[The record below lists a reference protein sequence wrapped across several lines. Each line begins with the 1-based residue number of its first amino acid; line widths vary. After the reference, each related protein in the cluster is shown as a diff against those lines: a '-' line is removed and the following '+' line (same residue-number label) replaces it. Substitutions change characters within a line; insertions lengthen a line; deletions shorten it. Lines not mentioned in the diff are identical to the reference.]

1 MIIQPLLKNLSLSRM
16 KKTLSF
22 ILLISMLVSYS
33 QEFSDDKIKDMI
45 STYREL
51 DRGPYKS
58 INWFC
63 PDGSVRDAKDP
74 CPKEIGEGIQ
84 HASYRPEVKK
94 LAQERHI
101 YLSEI
106 LASNDIWDFWDGNN
120 NHSRVKQYQL
130 QKFLEASDNGWVQER
145 SKFYRGAVQ
154 REDEEEWGRKFYYTV
169 LGDNDLIER
178 DFFLLRESLRD
189 LPHDGDTNLAQE
201 IRSDSKILAEKY
213 PKFMDLRIKIHGNP
227 QARDIKA
234 TQEWL
239 DENKDSIQKEDADQF
254 EKLISNMKEFF
265 EPVSVSNL
273 KDMVQDW
280 PEDSY
285 IRTQTEYFSSR
296 YNQDTEPRILV
307 PAAANLM
314 CDIREN
320 IKQDRRG
327 TRRTSALELS
337 LRLEEL
343 IFQQSSNWQTQDIRG
358 YLDKIFALSQALAS
372 AGYTERWE
380 WEQVQ
385 PQLFYENGG
394 QASAS
399 ELLEIVN
406 LGRSQVEWGTGMVY
420 AIYGDVVEK
429 YSGFEPLAYGF
440 YDDRIRSSLLL
451 PLGDTVGQLGALI
464 NRQIDMVS
472 DVQGVENTSTVRGLN
487 AGYVKGVLQ
496 VVSGNAEGLEVDP
509 NKIYIF
515 DRPPSD
521 LKPVAGIAT
530 VSEGNLVSHVQL
542 LARNLGIPNAAI
554 TIDNLNDLKSYDGKE
569 VFYAVSPKGTVVLK
583 PASKM
588 TEVEKELFAV
598 SKKEKKTIR
607 IPEDK
612 LKLDGK
618 QPIDMSS
625 VDSSDSGIL
634 CGPKAANLGQLK
646 KLFPEHVVNGI
657 VIPFGVFRDHMDQN
671 MPGTSGSYWDF
682 LVSAFAKAKQMRASS
697 KPEYEVI
704 AYQLG
709 ELQKL
714 RDAIA
719 KMPLKNSLITSLEA
733 DFKRNL
739 GGSMG
744 QVPVFLRSDTNMED
758 LEEFTGAGLNL
769 TVFNAVDRNKILNGI
784 RDVWASPYTERS
796 FKWRQAYLE
805 NPENVYPSILII
817 PTVDV
822 DYSGVLITK
831 DFINN
836 NNKSITVAMSRGAG
850 GAVDGQSAETY
861 IIDESGNSRLI
872 SPARENTMRKL
883 PVTGGSVMEHVDF
896 DQRVVS
902 PENLQKIYA
911 FATEVHEIMPGSKDG
926 SYDGAWDIELGFK
939 DDKLYLFQIRP
950 FVENAQA
957 ANSEYLNS
965 IDAQAKLD
973 TQLLLNKN
981 IYE

>member
-1 MIIQPLLKNLSLSRM
+1 MIIPPLIKNLSLVRM
-16 KKTLSF
+16 KKTILF
-22 ILLISMLVSYS
+22 VLLISSLIGFS
-33 QEFSDDKIKDMI
+33 QEFSDDRIKEMI

-94 LAQERHI
+94 LAEKRHI

-106 LASNDIWDFWDGNN
+106 LASNEIWEFWDGNN

-227 QARDIKA
+227 QTQDIKS

-239 DENKDSIQKEDADQF
+239 KSNREKVKPEDVTTF
-254 EKLISNMKEFF
+254 ETLIANMREFF

-280 PEDSY
+280 PSDSY

-296 YNQDTEPRILV
+296 YDQDTEPRILV

-343 IFQQSSNWQTQDIRG
+343 IFQQSSEWQPQDIRG

-385 PQLFYENGG
+385 PQLFYEAGN

-420 AIYGDVVEK
+420 AIYGDVVEE

-451 PLGDTVGQLGALI
+451 PLGDTVGQLGGLI
-464 NRQIDMVS
+464 NRQIGMVS
-472 DVQGVENTSTVRGLN
+472 DIQGVENTSTVRGLN
-487 AGYVKGVLQ
+487 AGYVKGVMQ
-496 VVSGNAEGLEVDP
+496 VVSGNAEGMEVDP
-509 NKIYIF
+509 SRIYIF
-515 DRPPSD
+515 DKPPSD

-554 TIDNLNDLKSYDGKE
+554 TIDNLNDLKAYDGTE
-569 VFYAVSPKGTVVLK
+569 VFYAVSPKGTIVLK
-583 PASKM
+583 PASDM
-588 TEVEKELFAV
+588 TSAEQQLFSA

-625 VDSSDSGIL
+625 VDSGDSGIL

-646 KLFPEHVVNGI
+646 KLFPDHVVNGI
-657 VIPFGVFRDHMDQN
+657 VIPFGVFKDHMDQR
-671 MPGTSGSYWDF
+671 MPETEDSYWDF
-682 LVSAFAKAKQMRASS
+682 LVSAFAKAEQLRASS
-697 KPEYEVI
+697 KPEDEVI

-709 ELQKL
+709 ELEKL
-714 RDAIA
+714 RNAIA
-719 KMPLKNSLITSLEA
+719 KMPLKNSLISLLEA
-733 DFKRNL
+733 DFRRNL
-739 GGSMG
+739 GGNMG

-769 TVFNAVDRNKILNGI
+769 TVFNAVDREKILKGI

-836 NNKSITVAMSRGAG
+836 NDKSITVAMSRGAG

-861 IIDESGNSRLI
+861 IIEENGGARLI
-872 SPARENTMRKL
+872 SPARENKMRKL
-883 PVTGGSVMEHVDF
+883 PTTGGSVMEHVDL
-896 DQRVVS
+896 DQRIIS
-902 PENLQKIYA
+902 PENLEKIRA
-911 FATEVHEIMPGSKDG
+911 FAQEVHQIMPASKDG
-926 SYDGAWDIELGFK
+926 SYNGAWDIELGFK

-957 ANSEYLNS
+957 ANSDYLNS

>member
-1 MIIQPLLKNLSLSRM
+1 M
-16 KKTLSF
+16 KKTFSF
-22 ILLISMLVSYS
+22 ILLISTLVSFS

-45 STYREL
+45 SSYRDL

-63 PDGSVRDAKDP
+63 PDGSIRDAKDP

-94 LAQERHI
+94 LAQQRHI

-130 QKFLEASDNGWVQER
+130 QKFLEASNNGWVQER

-227 QARDIKA
+227 QAQDIKA
-234 TQEWL
+234 TQDWL
-239 DENKDSIQKEDADQF
+239 NENRDKLKSEDIGTF
-254 EKLISNMKEFF
+254 EKLIANMQEFF

-280 PEDSY
+280 PAESY

-296 YNQDTEPRILV
+296 YDQDTEPRILV

-343 IFQQSSNWQTQDIRG
+343 IFQQSSNWQPQDIRG

-385 PQLFYENGG
+385 PQIFYTEGK
-394 QASAS
+394 QAAAS
-399 ELLEIVN
+399 ELLRIVN

-420 AIYGDVVEK
+420 AIYGDVVEE
-429 YSGFEPLAYGF
+429 YSRFEPLAYGF

-451 PLGDTVGQLGALI
+451 PLGDTVGQVGALI

-472 DVQGVENTSTVRGLN
+472 DVQGVENISTVRGLN

-496 VVSGNAEGLEVDP
+496 VVSGNAEDMEVDP

-554 TIDNLNDLKSYDGKE
+554 TIDNLNDLKAYDGKE

-583 PASKM
+583 SASKM
-588 TEVEKELFAV
+588 TDDEKELFAV

-618 QPIDMSS
+618 QPIDMSI
-625 VDSSDSGIL
+625 VDSGDSGIL

-657 VIPFGVFRDHMDQN
+657 VIPFGVFKDHMDQN
-671 MPGTSGSYWDF
+671 MPGASGSYWDF
-682 LVSAFAKAKQMRASS
+682 LVSAFAKAEQMRASS
-697 KPEYEVI
+697 TPEDEVI

-709 ELQKL
+709 ELEKL
-714 RDAIA
+714 RNAIA
-719 KMPLKNSLITSLEA
+719 KMPLKNSLISSLEA

-769 TVFNAVDRNKILNGI
+769 TVFNAVDRDKILKGI

-872 SPARENTMRKL
+872 SPARENKMRKL
-883 PVTGGSVMEHVDF
+883 PSTGGSVMEHVDF

-902 PENLQKIYA
+902 SENLEKIHD
-911 FATEVHEIMPGSKDG
+911 FAKEVHKIMPGSKDG
-926 SYDGAWDIELGFK
+926 SYKGAWDIELGFK

-950 FVENAQA
+950 FVENSQA